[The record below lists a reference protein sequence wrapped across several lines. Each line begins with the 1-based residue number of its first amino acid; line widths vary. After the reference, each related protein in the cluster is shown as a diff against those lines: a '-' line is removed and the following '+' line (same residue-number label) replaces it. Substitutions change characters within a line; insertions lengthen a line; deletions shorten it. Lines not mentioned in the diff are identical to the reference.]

1 MANRESRRIAGLM
14 LASMASQSLMVVLAP
29 AMVRIAESF
38 HASVGTVSQ
47 ARAVAAVAAVVSS
60 FWLSPRLSKI
70 GVRRAIQTGGLL
82 SLAACLVVGLSAS
95 LWIFWLAHLIVGLAV
110 SFLLSAS
117 FSGAAA
123 AESPVRTLGLVAAA
137 NSLAWVAI
145 NPLSGL
151 FAQTL
156 SWRFSFLLPA
166 GFALTAMWCA
176 RYVPPTKT
184 QSQSERSTVW
194 QLLAAKPARMWILA
208 ELAAYTAW
216 TATMT
221 FVGPLLIQRG
231 QLSETLAGVCL
242 GLGASM
248 FFIISSRVKNLLS
261 RTSAKAAIITSSA
274 GMSITGG
281 ALFLLPL
288 PAALLAVLFCVMSAF
303 CGVRTPV
310 ASFIGTQVEP
320 TRTDAMMTARTAIT
334 QTGYLLGA
342 ALGGAL
348 LTWSGFD
355 ALGVLVMVGTITGGL
370 VLFWK
375 APEPSAA

>member
-1 MANRESRRIAGLM
+1 M
-14 LASMASQSLMVVLAP
+14 
-29 AMVRIAESF
+29 
-38 HASVGTVSQ
+38 
-47 ARAVAAVAAVVSS
+47 
-60 FWLSPRLSKI
+60 
-70 GVRRAIQTGGLL
+70 L
-82 SLAACLVVGLSAS
+82 SLAACLTVGLSPA
-95 LWIFWLAHLIVGLAV
+95 LWIFWLAHVIVGLAV

-156 SWRFSFLLPA
+156 NWRFSFLLPA
-166 GFALTAMWCA
+166 GFALTAMWWA
-176 RYVPPTKT
+176 RYVPATKT
-184 QSQSERSTVW
+184 QSQNTRSTVW
-194 QLLAAKPARMWILA
+194 QLLTAKPARIWILA

-221 FVGPLLIQRG
+221 FVGPLLIQQG
-231 QLSETLAGVCL
+231 HLSETLAGICL
-242 GLGASM
+242 GIGASM
-248 FFIISSRVKNLLS
+248 FFIVSSRVKNLLS
-261 RTSAKAAIITSSA
+261 RTSAKAAILTSSA

-355 ALGVLVMVGTITGGL
+355 ALGVLVMAGTITGGL
-370 VLFWK
+370 VLFLK
-375 APEPSAA
+375 APVSSTA

>member
-1 MANRESRRIAGLM
+1 MANLESRRIAGLM

-29 AMVRIAESF
+29 AIVRIAESF

-47 ARAVAAVAAVVSS
+47 ARAVAAVAAVASS
-60 FWLSPRLSKI
+60 FWLSPRLGNI
-70 GVRRAIQTGGLL
+70 GVRRTIQSGGLL
-82 SLAACLVVGLSAS
+82 SLAACIIVGLSS
-95 LWIFWLAHLIVGLAV
+95 TLWIFWLAHVIVGLAV

-123 AESPVRTLGLVAAA
+123 AESAVRTLGLVAAA

-151 FAQTL
+151 FAQTVG
-156 SWRFSFLLPA
+156 WRFSFLLPA
-166 GFALTAMWCA
+166 GFALTAMWWA
-176 RYVPPTKT
+176 RYLPPTTT
-184 QSQSERSTVW
+184 QGQNERSTVW
-194 QLLAAKPARMWILA
+194 QLLTSKPARMWILA

-221 FVGPLLIQRG
+221 FVGPLLIQQG
-231 QLSETLAGVCL
+231 HLSETLAGISL

-261 RTSAKAAIITSSA
+261 RMSTKIAIITSSA

-288 PAALLAVLFCVMSAF
+288 PAALLAVLFCSMSAF

-348 LTWSGFD
+348 LTWRGFD
-355 ALGVLVMVGTITGGL
+355 ALGILVMAGTITGGL
-370 VLFWK
+370 VLFLK
-375 APEPSAA
+375 APVSSTT